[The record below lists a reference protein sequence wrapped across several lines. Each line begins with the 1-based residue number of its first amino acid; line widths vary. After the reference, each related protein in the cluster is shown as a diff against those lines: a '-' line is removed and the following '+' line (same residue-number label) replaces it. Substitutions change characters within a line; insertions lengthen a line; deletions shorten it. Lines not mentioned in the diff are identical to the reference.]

1 MYINAFKANSYSY
14 IEKNFAS
21 MEEAMQ
27 YLKTDSLTF
36 TRGQNGLGTIARHG
50 NWQIT
55 TQPGEMPDEG
65 DGFVDMAEES
75 GALDYIL

>member
-1 MYINAFKANSYSY
+1 MYINAFTANSYSY

-36 TRGQNGLGTIARHG
+36 TRGKNGLGTIARHG
-50 NWQIT
+50 NWRIT
-55 TQPGEMPDEG
+55 T
-65 DGFVDMAEES
+65 
-75 GALDYIL
+75 